1 MRERQIEDWTVFRC
15 LGCNTEPYALHSIK
29 REGRV
34 LVSENIKVCSIFL
47 VLKDSYMDEWE
58 SSF

>member
-34 LVSENIKVCSIFL
+34 LVSENIKVCSIFFS
-47 VLKDSYMDEWE
+47 VKT
-58 SSF
+58 FIHG